1 VTAAFATESTT
12 EYGHVD
18 LVPVHFDDLDPIGMV
33 HNGRYALL
41 VERALA
47 RFWRQH
53 GHTFR
58 DGRPTTPDAFN
69 VVQEFSISYRAPILG
84 IGEVRV
90 HFWLEHLGSSCAVYG
105 YRLLSS
111 DGATVYADG
120 RRVMIKLDRE
130 TLRPSPWTP
139 EVRAVA
145 EGLQRRSV
153 PAQPV
158 DGAAAFLADPPETAA
173 VTAAYEVD
181 VTCDGYV
188 NNSTRVWCWRPDL
201 LASFQA
207 LRADVLAESGLSP
220 REVAVIV
227 AATAA
232 ARGDAYCA
240 LAWGSRLAELSDE
253 ATAARVLQG
262 RDANLSDREAAL
274 ADWCRQVVH
283 DPNTR
288 TRADV
293 MRLRDTGFSDREIFE
308 ATAWTAFRMAFSTI
322 NAALGAT
329 PDPQLAEKAPRL
341 VREAVTFGRPVGTSS
356 GSARL
361 LDARLTNG
369 PTSQVLR

>member
-1 VTAAFATESTT
+1 MTAAFATEPTID
-12 EYGHVD
+12 YGHVE
-18 LVPVHFDDLDPIGMV
+18 LVPVHFDDLDPLGMV
-33 HNGRYALL
+33 HNARYALL

-47 RFWRQH
+47 TFWRQH
-53 GHTFR
+53 GHTLR

-69 VVQEFSISYRAPILG
+69 VVKEFNISYRTPIAG

-90 HFWLEHLGSSCAVYG
+90 HFWLEHLGSSCAEYA

-120 RRVMIKLDRE
+120 RRVMVKLDQE

-145 EGLQRRSV
+145 KGLLRRPV
-153 PAQPV
+153 HPQPE
-158 DGAAAFLADPPETAA
+158 DGAAAFLGDPPETTA
-173 VTAAYEVD
+173 VSAAYEAD
-181 VTCDGYV
+181 LTSDGYI

-207 LRADVLAESGLSP
+207 LRADLLAESSLSP

-262 RDANLSDREAAL
+262 RDANLSERETAL
-274 ADWCRQVVH
+274 ADWSRQVVH
-283 DPNTR
+283 HPSATTR
-288 TRADV
+288 DDV
-293 MRLRDTGFSDREIFE
+293 MRLRNTGFSDQEIFE
-308 ATAWTAFRMAFSTI
+308 ATAWIAFRMAFSTI
-322 NAALGAT
+322 NGALGAT

-341 VREAVTFGRPVGTSS
+341 VRESVTWADRISS
-356 GSARL
+356 
-361 LDARLTNG
+361 
-369 PTSQVLR
+369 

>member
-1 VTAAFATESTT
+1 MTAALTT
-12 EYGHVD
+12 EPTIDYGHVE
-18 LVPVHFDDLDPIGMV
+18 LSPVHFDDLDPIGMV
-33 HNGRYALL
+33 HNARYALL

-47 RFWRQH
+47 TFWRQH

-58 DGRPTTPDAFN
+58 DGQPTTPDAFN
-69 VVQEFSISYRAPILG
+69 VVKEFSISYRAPICG

-90 HFWLEHLGSSCAVYG
+90 HFWLEHLGGSCAVYR

-111 DGATVYADG
+111 DGATVHADG
-120 RRVMIKLDRE
+120 RRVGVKLDRE

-145 EGLQRRSV
+145 EGLLRRPV
-153 PAQPV
+153 HAQPV
-158 DGAAAFLADPPETAA
+158 DRTAAFLGDPPETAA
-173 VTAAYEVD
+173 VGAVYGAD
-181 VTCDGYV
+181 VTSDGYL

-201 LASFQA
+201 LASFQT
-207 LRADVLAESGLSP
+207 LRADLLAESSLAP

-262 RDANLSDREAAL
+262 RHANLSDREAAL
-274 ADWCRQVVH
+274 ADWSRQVVH
-283 DPNTR
+283 DPNATTR
-288 TRADV
+288 DDV
-293 MRLRDTGFSDREIFE
+293 MRLRDTGFSEREIFE

-322 NAALGAT
+322 NGALGAT
-329 PDPQLAEKAPRL
+329 PDPQLVENAPRL
-341 VREAVTFGRPVGTSS
+341 VREAVTFGRPVGE
-356 GSARL
+356 
-361 LDARLTNG
+361 
-369 PTSQVLR
+369 